1 MNDKTTHLAILMF
14 ALLSG
19 PVGRAAA
26 DEPGKIQDNSFL
38 IEEAYNQEKG
48 VIQHIQTFQYLD
60 RSRAWAYS
68 FTQEWP
74 VPDQTHQFSYTIP
87 ALRPGP
93 AGTESGLG
101 DVLLN
106 YRYQAWAKG
115 RTAFAPRVSLIL
127 PAGDEKKG
135 LGAGV
140 LGYQANLPLSV
151 ELSDLWV
158 THWNLG
164 GTWTPGSK
172 EPGGAKADT
181 LGYNYGASLVW
192 LARKDFNLM
201 FEAARNSLE
210 TVRGDGTK
218 NRQDTFFLNPG
229 ARFAIDFKSGLQIV
243 PGFSVPIGVGPSR
256 REWGVLAYLSF
267 EHPLF

>member
-1 MNDKTTHLAILMF
+1 MNERTTVFAFLMF
-14 ALLSG
+14 ALLMTPAGKAS
-19 PVGRAAA
+19 A

-38 IEEAYNQEKG
+38 IEEAYNQERG
-48 VIQHIQTFQYLD
+48 VIQHIQTFQYLK
-60 RSRAWAYS
+60 RSRSWGYT

-74 VPDQTHQFSYTIP
+74 APSQAHQLSYTIP

-93 AGTESGLG
+93 PGTKDGLG

-115 RTAFAPRVSLIL
+115 RTAFAPRASLIL
-127 PAGDEKKG
+127 PTGDDKKG

-140 LGYQANLPLSV
+140 LGYQVNLPLSL
-151 ELSDLWV
+151 ELSDEWV

-181 LGYNYGASLVW
+181 LGCNYGASLIW
-192 LARKDFNLM
+192 LAEKNLNLM
-201 FEAARNSLE
+201 FEAARSSFE
-210 TVRGDGTK
+210 TVQSDGSK
-218 NRQDTFFLNPG
+218 NRQETFFLNPG
-229 ARFAIDFKSGLQIV
+229 ARFAINFKSGLQIV
-243 PGFSVPIGVGPSR
+243 PGFSLPIGVGPSR
-256 REWGVLAYLSF
+256 KEWGVLAYLSL